1 MKILKLTMFLLLMVL
16 FSKNVFG
23 HKEWV
28 HQHIAREAY
37 YFLENQLG
45 FELTEFKSHIGL
57 SYYGY
62 GVPDYDPWN
71 TGLVVVG
78 AWAEDENDIIWN
90 YGGWFDGWTPSST
103 HFWHGDLGDDTK
115 TPIPAS
121 PDAYNAYYKAKIY
134 LFGGHSIF
142 FAKKAFDPFLGGDI
156 LGRFIS
162 YNSLIEFFNTGHCY
176 LEGYMDISGTTH
188 FFPPEE
194 YYIDLDAAQRRA
206 YQILGHVV
214 HLLTDLGV
222 PAHAHADLH
231 PCPLN
236 DEDAYE
242 MYMGNPDGCDGEP
255 NGYYPAQD
263 WTATTAAT
271 QGGFLDID
279 GMNDFETIRYL
290 FYTQQ
295 QIADHFPSGRSG
307 SGYHPGN
314 NYLVNGT
321 NDYLISRYAVLG
333 PSPFYSF
340 DTNEMHLIA
349 DESFNLSIRTTA
361 TLYKWFASKTNLIP
375 NTYYVNFQNNFIG
388 VGNIGN
394 INVSGTVYT
403 SPTNNFSVTQGNTI
417 TATAINQT
425 LNNIDY
431 TFSNW
436 SNGSTDVTTTFTVT
450 ANATYTANFI
460 GKPNNVSGVH
470 FINQNMQPITILWN
484 EHPNVNVTQYQIW
497 RKVKYKKGTT
507 GPPVLIGTV
516 NRGTNS
522 FVDNDYMGTNLGF
535 TDWLLFYDVK
545 AYYSIEQTYSDDT
558 YVSIFAN
565 GSLIMEIKKNNEEIL
580 SVVKENSLENYPNPF
595 NPSTMIQYQ
604 IIEGGFVSVK
614 VYDNLGREV
623 AVLVN
628 KEQPSGRYS
637 VTFDA
642 SKLSSGVYFYTIN
655 AKDFNKVKK
664 MILLR

>member
-1 MKILKLTMFLLLMVL
+1 
-16 FSKNVFG
+16 
-23 HKEWV
+23 
-28 HQHIAREAY
+28 
-37 YFLENQLG
+37 
-45 FELTEFKSHIGL
+45 
-57 SYYGY
+57 
-62 GVPDYDPWN
+62 
-71 TGLVVVG
+71 
-78 AWAEDENDIIWN
+78 
-90 YGGWFDGWTPSST
+90 
-103 HFWHGDLGDDTK
+103 
-115 TPIPAS
+115 
-121 PDAYNAYYKAKIY
+121 
-134 LFGGHSIF
+134 
-142 FAKKAFDPFLGGDI
+142 
-156 LGRFIS
+156 
-162 YNSLIEFFNTGHCY
+162 
-176 LEGYMDISGTTH
+176 
-188 FFPPEE
+188 
-194 YYIDLDAAQRRA
+194 
-206 YQILGHVV
+206 
-214 HLLTDLGV
+214 
-222 PAHAHADLH
+222 
-231 PCPLN
+231 
-236 DEDAYE
+236 
-242 MYMGNPDGCDGEP
+242 
-255 NGYYPAQD
+255 
-263 WTATTAAT
+263 
-271 QGGFLDID
+271 
-279 GMNDFETIRYL
+279 
-290 FYTQQ
+290 
-295 QIADHFPSGRSG
+295 
-307 SGYHPGN
+307 
-314 NYLVNGT
+314 
-321 NDYLISRYAVLG
+321 
-333 PSPFYSF
+333 
-340 DTNEMHLIA
+340 
-349 DESFNLSIRTTA
+349 
-361 TLYKWFASKTNLIP
+361 LIP